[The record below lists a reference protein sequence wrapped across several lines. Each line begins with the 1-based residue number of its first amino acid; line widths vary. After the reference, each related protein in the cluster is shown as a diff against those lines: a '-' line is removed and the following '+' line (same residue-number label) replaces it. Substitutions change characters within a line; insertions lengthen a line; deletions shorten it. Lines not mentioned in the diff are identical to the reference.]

1 MKRYLFVL
9 FLLLAACSGPITI
22 ETPGSAP
29 PLELPTQ
36 GEPVDTDDPNPVAR
50 AYLDAWKAAEY
61 GTMYAWLTPLS
72 KDAISE
78 ADFVTLHRG
87 MAGTMNLV
95 SVEYNILA
103 TLAEGQTAHINYEV
117 VLESKLVGP
126 IQRLTTMSLSW
137 IGEQWRVQWDRG
149 LILPELSG
157 GNALMM
163 DYRTPARGNIYD
175 RLGRALVAQTDA
187 VSIGVI
193 SGRLDPDREA
203 ELFSELSVLTGL
215 TPGEIAEK
223 IAAALDG
230 WYVPL
235 AEVSSIEVGPR
246 LDYLN
251 TFEGLVLE
259 PYRSRYYF
267 DGGIAPQVIGY
278 VSLIQPEELVAYQAL
293 GYRQD
298 DRVGRTGLEQWGEA
312 YLSGAHGGSLYVI
325 TPGGDIIT
333 KLAEG
338 EPVAAQTIYTTLD
351 LDLQKGAEAALEGFT
366 GAAVVLERDT
376 GRILAMA
383 SSPSFDPNL
392 FEPSNFNSDFLL
404 TDLLT
409 DSRTPILNRATQ
421 GQYPLGSVFKIITM
435 AAGLES
441 GLYTPESSY
450 YCAQTFNELAG
461 VTRYDWTYAW
471 GVPASGL
478 LTLPEGLMRSCN
490 PWFWHI
496 GLDLYNQG
504 FESQVSDMARG
515 FGLGELV
522 GLEQLVE
529 SPGQIPTPIS
539 AADALNLAIG
549 QGDTQVSPLQV
560 ANFIAAIGNGG
571 DIMLPQVIERIERP
585 DGSEVFS
592 FVPQV
597 LRALPISPE
606 TLAALQDGLDLVVQ
620 NSRGTAYWRF
630 INFPVH
636 ISGKTGTAE
645 APPNDPHAWFAGYT
659 NGGPDDRPDIAAV
672 VLLEHAGEGSQ
683 VAAPIW
689 KRIAEIYYFGAPV
702 TALPWETE
710 APVPSP

>member
-1 MKRYLFVL
+1 MRRLL
-9 FLLLAACSGPITI
+9 LGLILLLAACAGPA
-22 ETPGSAP
+22 AP
-29 PLELPTQ
+29 EAPATESQLEVPATA
-36 GEPVDTDDPNPVAR
+36 GAVDTDDPNPVAR
-50 AYLDAWKAAEY
+50 VYLDAWQAGNY
-61 GTMYAWLTPLS
+61 GAMYAWLTPLS
-72 KDAISE
+72 QDAINE
-78 ADFVTLHRG
+78 EDFVTLHRG

-95 SVEYNILA
+95 SVGYNILA
-103 TLAEGQTAHINYEV
+103 VLAEGQTAHVSYEV
-117 VLESKLVGP
+117 ILESKLVGS
-126 IQRLTTMSLSW
+126 IQRTTTMTLSW
-137 IGEQWRVQWDRG
+137 IENQWRVQWDRG

-187 VSIGVI
+187 VSVGVI
-193 SGRLDPDREA
+193 SGRLDPNREG
-203 ELFSELSVLTGL
+203 ELFQELSALTGL
-215 TPGEIAEK
+215 RPDEITEK
-223 IAAALDG
+223 INAALDG

-235 AEVSSIEVGPR
+235 AEVSSLEVEAR
-246 LDYLN
+246 LDYLSG
-251 TFEGLVLE
+251 FEGLILE

-278 VSLIQPEELVAYQAL
+278 VSLIQPDELIEYQAL

-298 DRVGRTGLEQWGEA
+298 DRVGRTGLEQWGES

-325 TPGGDIIT
+325 TPSGDIIT

-338 EPVAAQTIYTTLD
+338 EAVAAQTIYTTLD
-351 LDLQKGAEAALEGFT
+351 MELQQQAQAALEGFT

-383 SSPSFDPNL
+383 SSPTFDPNL
-392 FEPSNFNSDFLL
+392 FEPSNYNSDFLL

-409 DSRTPILNRATQ
+409 DPRTPMLNRAAQ

-450 YCAQTFNELAG
+450 YCAQTFTELAG
-461 VTRYDWTYAW
+461 VTRYDWTHAW

-496 GLDLYNQG
+496 GLNLYNQG
-504 FESQVSDMARG
+504 FESLVSELAHG
-515 FGLGELV
+515 FGLGELI

-529 SPGQIPTPIS
+529 SQGQVPASVSP
-539 AADALNLAIG
+539 ADALNLAIG
-549 QGDTQVSPLQV
+549 QGDTQVTPLQV
-560 ANFIAAIGNGG
+560 AKFIAAIGNGG
-571 DIMLPQVIERIERP
+571 NLMLPQVIERVERP
-585 DGSEVFS
+585 DSSAVFS
-592 FVPQV
+592 FTPQI
-597 LRALPISPE
+597 LGTLPISAE
-606 TLAALQDGLDLVVQ
+606 TLATLQDGLDLVVQ
-620 NSRGTAYWRF
+620 NPRGTAYWRF

-636 ISGKTGTAE
+636 IAGKTGTAE
-645 APPNDPHAWFAGYT
+645 APPGDPHAWFVGYT
-659 NGGPDDRPDIAAV
+659 IGGPDDKPDIAIV

-710 APVPSP
+710 APAPSP